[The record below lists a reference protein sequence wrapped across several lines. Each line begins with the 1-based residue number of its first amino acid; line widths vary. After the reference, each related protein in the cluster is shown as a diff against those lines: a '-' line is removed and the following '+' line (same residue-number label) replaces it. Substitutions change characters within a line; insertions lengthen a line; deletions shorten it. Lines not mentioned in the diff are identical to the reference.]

1 MVAPLLIHSLNGLLI
16 VYSGKDMVALLI
28 ELYEWKI
35 LQHKY
40 LSSKQPQKQS
50 INFCGGVL
58 CDQDGEVGHVNFLDF
73 KRNKAGFRG
82 AKTGLRL
89 EMPTCERQ
97 IPIHLLETSD
107 LKETLSVSL

>member
-58 CDQDGEVGHVNFLDF
+58 CDQEGGRV
-73 KRNKAGFRG
+73 
-82 AKTGLRL
+82 
-89 EMPTCERQ
+89 RQ
-97 IPIHLLETSD
+97 IPRFQMLLRIYSWWSYPKIRLFIESETV
-107 LKETLSVSL
+107 L